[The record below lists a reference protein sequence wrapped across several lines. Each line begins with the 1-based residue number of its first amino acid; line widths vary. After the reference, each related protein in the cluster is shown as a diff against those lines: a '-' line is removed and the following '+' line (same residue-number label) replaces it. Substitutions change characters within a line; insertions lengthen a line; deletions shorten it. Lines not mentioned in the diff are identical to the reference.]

1 MVSGVSGRGS
11 PSTEA
16 TPSAMRLNPSAA
28 GDHSTTTSGRATA
41 LAAAPRP
48 TTARIT
54 PRSSMSTFTWMTR
67 VRPSSPTVS
76 TKAVGPCSAA
86 TEANSEG
93 STATLTTQTL
103 AEPAVAPARVG
114 HTGYA
119 RNVKVAVSIPDPLF
133 AEADRLAKRRKLS
146 RSQLYAE
153 ALELLVSRE
162 DRSEITRRLNEVYSK
177 VDSRLDP
184 GLAAAQSEAV
194 REEW

>member
-28 GDHSTTTSGRATA
+28 GDHRTTTSGRATA

-54 PRSSMSTFTWMTR
+54 PRSSMSTLTWMTR

-86 TEANSEG
+86 TDANSEG
-93 STATLTTQTL
+93 STATLTVQTL
-103 AEPAVAPARVG
+103 PGIQRGHEVAPVAVAHVVHAYEAGEVVQVG
-114 HTGYA
+114 
-119 RNVKVAVSIPDPLF
+119 
-133 AEADRLAKRRKLS
+133 AK
-146 RSQLYAE
+146 
-153 ALELLVSRE
+153 AL
-162 DRSEITRRLNEVYSK
+162 
-177 VDSRLDP
+177 
-184 GLAAAQSEAV
+184 G
-194 REEW
+194 